1 MFTHTT
7 RAKCFRKKQR
17 DFFTRQTRSI
27 SSKPRRREN
36 EREKKRDEK
45 KNTNRERSNRVRLP
59 GPPLSISRHKYYKY
73 YSLLS
78 LTDKP
83 AGAGDANLQLLL
95 RPVRLGAVD
104 PSQGVLLARGV
115 RSFRISHSSRVI
127 VSRCRV
133 FVVGTKKEDNK
144 KCSTSEEGTLFRE
157 HEKSTLALFPLLFA
171 LKKKAEEAEGRE
183 ERVFFIFFCSSFSM
197 HCSLFFLSL
206 LFSLFLSLFSLKQL
220 VCVFLLENSLHTNNF
235 LAAAQSSNHHRNLSS
250 LYKSKQQHAFRVL
263 RSKRTEEQK
272 QNAL

>member
-1 MFTHTT
+1 MCTHTT
-7 RAKCFRKKQR
+7 RAKRFRKKQR

-27 SSKPRRREN
+27 SSNSTTTTRER

-45 KNTNRERSNRVRLP
+45 KNTNRDERSNRVRLP
-59 GPPLSISRHKYYKY
+59 GPPLSISRHKNYKC

-183 ERVFFIFFCSSFSM
+183 ERVFFIFFCCVSPFEPFHRQAM
-197 HCSLFFLSL
+197 RKCFARLNL
-206 LFSLFLSLFSLKQL
+206 LMTAAPRKNVEIEKKQVWIKKPL
-220 VCVFLLENSLHTNNF
+220 
-235 LAAAQSSNHHRNLSS
+235 QGRNLFNFFV
-250 LYKSKQQHAFRVL
+250 AFRL
-263 RSKRTEEQK
+263 
-272 QNAL
+272 

>member
-1 MFTHTT
+1 MFTRTT

-27 SSKPRRREN
+27 SSNSTTTRER

-115 RSFRISHSSRVI
+115 RSFRISHSS
-127 VSRCRV
+127 SEL
-133 FVVGTKKEDNK
+133 FLGVVGCV
-144 KCSTSEEGTLFRE
+144 CSGD
-157 HEKSTLALFPLLFA
+157 
-171 LKKKAEEAEGRE
+171 E
-183 ERVFFIFFCSSFSM
+183 ERG
-197 HCSLFFLSL
+197 
-206 LFSLFLSLFSLKQL
+206 
-220 VCVFLLENSLHTNNF
+220 
-235 LAAAQSSNHHRNLSS
+235 
-250 LYKSKQQHAFRVL
+250 
-263 RSKRTEEQK
+263 
-272 QNAL
+272 

>member
-1 MFTHTT
+1 MFVFKDESEATTAAEFPNTQWDNFGRSLFLLSLLLPVVCTHTT
-7 RAKCFRKKQR
+7 RAKRFRKKQR

-27 SSKPRRREN
+27 SSNSTTTRER

-59 GPPLSISRHKYYKY
+59 GPPLSISRHKNYKC

-115 RSFRISHSSRVI
+115 RSFRISHILLVYL
-127 VSRCRV
+127 
-133 FVVGTKKEDNK
+133 FGVVGCV
-144 KCSTSEEGTLFRE
+144 CSGD
-157 HEKSTLALFPLLFA
+157 
-171 LKKKAEEAEGRE
+171 E
-183 ERVFFIFFCSSFSM
+183 ERG
-197 HCSLFFLSL
+197 
-206 LFSLFLSLFSLKQL
+206 
-220 VCVFLLENSLHTNNF
+220 
-235 LAAAQSSNHHRNLSS
+235 
-250 LYKSKQQHAFRVL
+250 
-263 RSKRTEEQK
+263 
-272 QNAL
+272 

>member
-1 MFTHTT
+1 MCTHTT
-7 RAKCFRKKQR
+7 RAKRFRKKQR

-27 SSKPRRREN
+27 SSNSTTTTRER

-45 KNTNRERSNRVRLP
+45 KNTNRDERSNRVRLP
-59 GPPLSISRHKYYKY
+59 GPPLSISRHKNYKC

-220 VCVFLLENSLHTNNF
+220 VCVFLLENSLHKNNF
-235 LAAAQSSNHHRNLSS
+235 LAAAQSSNQIIVIFPLII
-250 LYKSKQQHAFRVL
+250 
-263 RSKRTEEQK
+263 
-272 QNAL
+272 

>member
-1 MFTHTT
+1 MVCTHTT
-7 RAKCFRKKQR
+7 RAKRFRKKQR

-27 SSKPRRREN
+27 SSNSTTTTRER

-59 GPPLSISRHKYYKY
+59 GPPLSISHHVYYIC

-115 RSFRISHSSRVI
+115 RSFRISHSSCVYL
-127 VSRCRV
+127 
-133 FVVGTKKEDNK
+133 FGVVGCV
-144 KCSTSEEGTLFRE
+144 CSGD
-157 HEKSTLALFPLLFA
+157 
-171 LKKKAEEAEGRE
+171 E
-183 ERVFFIFFCSSFSM
+183 ERG
-197 HCSLFFLSL
+197 
-206 LFSLFLSLFSLKQL
+206 
-220 VCVFLLENSLHTNNF
+220 
-235 LAAAQSSNHHRNLSS
+235 
-250 LYKSKQQHAFRVL
+250 
-263 RSKRTEEQK
+263 
-272 QNAL
+272 

>member
-1 MFTHTT
+1 M
-7 RAKCFRKKQR
+7 R
-17 DFFTRQTRSI
+17 
-27 SSKPRRREN
+27 

-115 RSFRISHSSRVI
+115 RSFRISHSSCVL
-127 VSRCRV
+127 VWCRRMCV
-133 FVVGTKKEDNK
+133 FWGRRKRIKSVQHQKKEHF
-144 KCSTSEEGTLFRE
+144 SESRKALSYLLFF
-157 HEKSTLALFPLLFA
+157 LYYFA
-171 LKKKAEEAEGRE
+171 LKKKAAEAEGRGQ
-183 ERVFFIFFCSSFSM
+183 RVFFIFFFALLFRRTARSSFS
-197 HCSLFFLSL
+197 LF
-206 LFSLFLSLFSLKQL
+206 FSLFSLFSLKQL
-220 VCVFLLENSLHTNNF
+220 VCVFARILSTLKTFWRRLK
-235 LAAAQSSNHHRNLSS
+235 LQSSS
-250 LYKSKQQHAFRVL
+250 
-263 RSKRTEEQK
+263 
-272 QNAL
+272 